1 MCFIGSHPG
10 LQDVIYTQEFR
21 DMVAPTVHLKMKRFD
36 RLKVVTELL
45 SGQSADE
52 YDLAQAKTERKKK
65 REEKKGGEAAEEKR
79 RAEGE
84 TKKKKHVKKKNR
96 KEERKQE
103 ENSSALVPHREQGVA
118 NVAGRANQTR
128 MAKEDGK
135 WPNEDGSANQKV
147 MMNFMIDKVAAET
160 EVKLLRVQKTE
171 ETKRQAE
178 LAKIMAENAKQIAR
192 RDRAHKA
199 TLGSIIRNQ
208 KEEAAEIRSHTKQVL
223 GMVVVAGGGS
233 KRKLKKLDKDAKRE
247 KREKRQKAK
256 EETAKKKAAFEAAQA
271 AADALGSDSYDTA
284 SDSDNE
290 SV

>member
-36 RLKVVTELL
+36 RLKVVTEFL
-45 SGQSADE
+45 SAQSAEE
-52 YDLAQAKTERKKK
+52 YDLAQEKKEREVEKIKK
-65 REEKKGGEAAEEKR
+65 RREQR
-79 RAEGE
+79 
-84 TKKKKHVKKKNR
+84 
-96 KEERKQE
+96 EERKQE

-171 ETKRQAE
+171 EAKRQAE
-178 LAKIMAENAKQIAR
+178 LAKIMAENAKKIAR

-271 AADALGSDSYDTA
+271 AADALGSDSYDTT